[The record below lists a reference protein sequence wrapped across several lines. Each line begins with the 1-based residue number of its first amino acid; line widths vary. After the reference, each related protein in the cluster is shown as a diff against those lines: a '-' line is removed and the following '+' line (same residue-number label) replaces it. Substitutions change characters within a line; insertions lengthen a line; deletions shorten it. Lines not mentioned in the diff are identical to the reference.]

1 MRFFAAFTVCACP
14 SSCSLRTMNGLKSSN
29 AIVFGIPH
37 WWSLSS
43 GPTTITER
51 PE

>member
-1 MRFFAAFTVCACP
+1 MVMPESAESFFMTK
-14 SSCSLRTMNGLKSSN
+14 GLKSSR
-29 AIVFGIPH
+29 AISLGRPH